1 MSGMLIVSVALVM
14 VYIVLMYYDMR
25 NEAPAQ
31 HIYIRNYF
39 LLLGIACFDIVL
51 LILAVKYFV
60 IGIKME
66 LTLQGADPE
75 RYDSSLNKMYVS
87 LILLNLLFPML
98 EATFVTFGDLDDTDT
113 QDWIILR
120 RISQT
125 LTFTLEVIS
134 FILFCIGLYK
144 IHSVLKGQKTV
155 ELLPKSVYMVATAFL
170 LFLIGVGVN
179 GLYLNEN
186 VGH

>member
-1 MSGMLIVSVALVM
+1 V
-14 VYIVLMYYDMR
+14 
-25 NEAPAQ
+25 
-31 HIYIRNYF
+31 
-39 LLLGIACFDIVL
+39 

-60 IGIKME
+60 IGAKME
-66 LTLQGADPE
+66 SILQGTDPE
-75 RYDSSLNKMYVS
+75 RYDSSLNKGYVS
-87 LILLNLLFPML
+87 LIVLNLLFPMI
-98 EATFVTFGDLDDTDT
+98 EAIFVTFGDLNEQADT
-113 QDWIILR
+113 DWIILR
-120 RISQT
+120 RISQA

-134 FILFCIGLYK
+134 FTLFCIGLYK

-179 GLYLNEN
+179 DLFLNEN

>member
-1 MSGMLIVSVALVM
+1 V
-14 VYIVLMYYDMR
+14 
-25 NEAPAQ
+25 
-31 HIYIRNYF
+31 
-39 LLLGIACFDIVL
+39 

-60 IGIKME
+60 IGVKME
-66 LTLQGADPE
+66 SILQGTDPE
-75 RYDSSLNKMYVS
+75 RYDSSLNKGYVP
-87 LILLNLLFPML
+87 LIVLNLLFPMI
-98 EATFVTFGDLDDTDT
+98 EAIFVTFGDLNEQADT
-113 QDWIILR
+113 DWIILR
-120 RISQT
+120 RISQA

-134 FILFCIGLYK
+134 FTLFCIGLYK

-179 GLYLNEN
+179 DLFLNEN

>member
-60 IGIKME
+60 IGVKMK
-66 LTLQGADPE
+66 LTLQGENPE
-75 RYDSSLNKMYVS
+75 RYDSYLNKMYVS
-87 LILLNLLFPML
+87 LIVLNLLFPVL
-98 EATFVTFGDLDDTDT
+98 EATFVTFGDL
-113 QDWIILR
+113 
-120 RISQT
+120 
-125 LTFTLEVIS
+125 
-134 FILFCIGLYK
+134 K
-144 IHSVLKGQKTV
+144 
-155 ELLPKSVYMVATAFL
+155 
-170 LFLIGVGVN
+170 
-179 GLYLNEN
+179 
-186 VGH
+186 